1 MTERY
6 AQLRRNMGHIAT
18 SEDAKKQKAT
28 DELVHAV
35 GSSHDILARAT
46 TVFPLTLFP
55 DTLTIDR
62 AKITITH
69 RDFMAAGEVIS
80 ISIEDILNVAAT
92 VGPLFG
98 SVSIS
103 TRFFDPNKPYKIDH
117 FWRKDALKIKRIAE
131 GYIIARQKDID
142 TSALSTPELS
152 KLLDE
157 LGKVSAEDTV

>member
-1 MTERY
+1 MNESYTEL
-6 AQLRRNMGHIAT
+6 QKSMGRIAT
-18 SEDAKKQKAT
+18 SRDAERQKAK
-28 DELVHAV
+28 DALVNAV

-62 AKITITH
+62 TKMTITH
-69 RDFMAAGEVIS
+69 RDFMGAGEVIS

-98 SVSIS
+98 SVTIA

-142 TSALSTPELS
+142 TSALSTRELS